1 MSTAS
6 EIWIVLACLN
16 KHPWDSM
23 GTTSVP
29 ALHEAAVAGDLVQ
42 QKRSIDKKAEGL
54 KVCIWVNLNF
64 AQFG

>member
-6 EIWIVLACLN
+6 EIWIDLACLN
-16 KHPWDSM
+16 KHPWDST

-42 QKRSIDKKAEGL
+42 QRRSIDKKAEGL
-54 KVCIWVNLNF
+54 KVMACIWVNLT
-64 AQFG
+64 